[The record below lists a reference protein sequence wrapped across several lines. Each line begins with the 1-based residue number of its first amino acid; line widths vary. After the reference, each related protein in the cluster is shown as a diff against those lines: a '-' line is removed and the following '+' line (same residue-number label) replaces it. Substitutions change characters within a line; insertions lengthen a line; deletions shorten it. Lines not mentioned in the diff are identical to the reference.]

1 MLNFERVGWTT
12 GAARVLERVDL
23 AVRGGEIVALVG
35 PSGVGKT
42 TVLRLAAGLLTPT
55 SGAVVN
61 RASRTAM
68 VFQEPRLLPWES
80 ALDNAA
86 LPLETLR
93 LSRAEARKRA
103 AHWLERLALAPTDLS
118 KQPSE
123 LSGGMKARVAVA
135 RAFVAEPDLVLMD
148 EPFANLDRALRA
160 DLQDLTRRLVDE
172 TGVGVLFVTHDLF
185 ETARLADRVVAL
197 AGRPASVGA
206 DLRRKPTR
214 LVRDLWRDASRL
226 AVETGLD
233 GIGTEAAPSPGPS
246 DRGETATR

>member
-1 MLNFERVGWTT
+1 MLTFDRVGWTT
-12 GAARVLERVDL
+12 GSARILDAVDL
-23 AVRGGEIVALVG
+23 SVRGGEIVALVG

-55 SGAVVN
+55 SGTVVN

-93 LSRAEARKRA
+93 LSRVEARRRA
-103 AHWLERLALAPTDLS
+103 AHWLERLALAPVDLA
-118 KQPSE
+118 KRPGE

-197 AGRPASVGA
+197 AGRPARVGA

-214 LVRDLWRDASRL
+214 LARDLWSEASRL
-226 AVETGLD
+226 AVASGLE
-233 GIGTEAAPSPGPS
+233 GTDADAGPPPDHA
-246 DRGETATR
+246 DRDERVAR